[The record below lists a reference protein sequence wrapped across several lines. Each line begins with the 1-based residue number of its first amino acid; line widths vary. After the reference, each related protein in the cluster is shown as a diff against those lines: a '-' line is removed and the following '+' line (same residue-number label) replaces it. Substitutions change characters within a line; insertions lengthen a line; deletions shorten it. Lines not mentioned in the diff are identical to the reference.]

1 MEQKEKFA
9 ENLINAIHESK
20 IKLPTQPEVAVRLR
34 ECADDPNLTSEKLAK
49 VISHDP
55 ALAAKFIQ
63 IANSPLNRGE
73 VTINS
78 LPAVISRLGL
88 KYVANIAVG
97 MAMEQI
103 FQATN
108 ENIDKLMYEVWSS
121 STHVAAYA
129 HVFAK
134 KYSKVPS
141 DVASLGA
148 LMHQIGALPILT
160 YAQDRDEIVND
171 VDFIKLLIKEHHA
184 KIGEAVLA
192 SWKFPMEIAKL
203 PKQLQFGIDD
213 KGEKSDLVYIIQ
225 AALLKTKEDN
235 KHFLDYDVPM
245 DALNQLNLQDE
256 SALKSEQ
263 FKIDLQHAMKFYCQ
277 L

>member
-1 MEQKEKFA
+1 MQAKEKFA
-9 ENLINAIHESK
+9 ENLINAIENNK

-34 ECADDPNLTSEKLAK
+34 ECVDDPNLTSDKLAK

-73 VTINS
+73 VTVSS
-78 LPAVISRLGL
+78 LPSVISRLGL

-129 HVFAK
+129 NVLAK
-134 KYSKVPS
+134 KYTKVPS
-141 DVASLGA
+141 DIASLAA
-148 LMHQIGALPILT
+148 LMHQIGVLPILS
-160 YAQDRDEIVND
+160 YAQDRDEIAQD
-171 VDFIKLLIKEHHA
+171 VDFLKLLIKEHHA
-184 KIGEAVLA
+184 KIGEAVLV
-192 SWKFPMEIAKL
+192 SWKFPIEIAKI
-203 PKQLQFGIDD
+203 PKQLQFGVDNPN
-213 KGEKSDLVYIIQ
+213 EKSDLIYVVQ

-235 KHFLDYDVPM
+235 KLFLDYDVPNDVLKQLNLE
-245 DALNQLNLQDE
+245 DALNT
-256 SALKSEQ
+256 EQ
-263 FKIDLQHAMKFYCQ
+263 FKNELQHSMKFYCQ